1 LFYWKNISCLDNK
14 KRRFKMEECRP
25 ILNTGLRGFKVA
37 STRISDVDGAV
48 GKLVYRGY
56 LAKDLA
62 GKISFEEL
70 VYLLLYEKLPRKD
83 ELENFHDLL
92 VAERQVP
99 PELIKALETRPKD
112 ALPMDILQSAV
123 SMLAHHDPD
132 TKEQSLEASNRMA
145 IKLIAKFPTIVAA
158 WERIRNNKKPVE
170 PNPDLGHAANF
181 LYMLKGTVPDEE
193 LSGFFDACMV
203 LHAEHSFNA
212 STFAAREV
220 ASTRAHMYAAVAG
233 GVGSL
238 SGELHGGANTRVM
251 EMLLEI
257 GSVDKVEDYVK
268 NLLDTGGIIMGLGHA
283 VYQTDDPRAHI
294 LAPMSKTMG
303 ERIGETKW
311 YEMSK
316 LLEQKGKE
324 AFKQKKGREI
334 YVNVDFYSA
343 SLYYYM
349 GIPPDQ
355 FTPIFAIARISG
367 WVAHVIEE
375 QFGGAALKPV
385 LYRPDS
391 QYIGDYCGFEDC
403 TFTPIEER

>member
-1 LFYWKNISCLDNK
+1 
-14 KRRFKMEECRP
+14 MEECKP

-37 STRISDVDGAV
+37 TTKISDVDGLA
-48 GKLVYRGY
+48 GKLIYRGY
-56 LAKDLA
+56 LIKELA
-62 GKISFEEL
+62 GKISYEEV
-70 VYLLLYEKLPRKD
+70 VYLLLYEKLPNKK
-83 ELENFHDLL
+83 ELDHFKKQLAE
-92 VAERQVP
+92 ERQLP
-99 PELIKALETRPKD
+99 PELILSLENRPKD
-112 ALPMDILQSAV
+112 ALPMDILQAGAA
-123 SMLAHHDPD
+123 MLAHHDPD
-132 TKEQSLEASNRMA
+132 AKELSPEAANRMA

-158 WERIRNNKKPVE
+158 WSRIRNNQKPVE
-170 PNPDLGHAANF
+170 PNPSLSHAANF
-181 LYMLKGTVPDEE
+181 LYMMNGTIPDDE
-193 LSGFFDACMV
+193 LAGFFDVCLV

-220 ASTRAHMYAAVAG
+220 ASTRAHMYSAVAA

-257 GSVDKVEDYVK
+257 GSVDKVEEYVT

-303 ERIGETKW
+303 ERTGETRW
-311 YEMSK
+311 YEITK

-324 AFKQKKGREI
+324 AFKRKKGRDI

-343 SLYYYM
+343 ALYYYM
-349 GIPPDQ
+349 GMPADL

-367 WVAHVIEE
+367 WAAHVIEE
-375 QFGGAALKPV
+375 QFGGAAPKPV

-391 QYIGDYCGFEDC
+391 QYIGDYCGPDLCAFVPLED
-403 TFTPIEER
+403 R